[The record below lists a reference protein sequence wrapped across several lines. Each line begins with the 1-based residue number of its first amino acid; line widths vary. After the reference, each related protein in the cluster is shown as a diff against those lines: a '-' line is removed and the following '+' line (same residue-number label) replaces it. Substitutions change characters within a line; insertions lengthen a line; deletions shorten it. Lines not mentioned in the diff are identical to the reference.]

1 MGLTRAEQTL
11 VPVPSAATL
20 CPLSW
25 AALCC
30 AGAVHPTGST
40 VPGRNGAV
48 RGFTGHR
55 VHGRAK
61 ILCLGGSGM
70 AKDQSLLSALPQH

>member
-1 MGLTRAEQTL
+1 M
-11 VPVPSAATL
+11 
-20 CPLSW
+20 
-25 AALCC
+25 
-30 AGAVHPTGST
+30 
-40 VPGRNGAV
+40 

-70 AKDQSLLSALPQH
+70 AKDQSLLSALPQHWLRETHRDGECSVMSKGPIRSTIQPL